1 MTRSYSSILAVALL
15 LIIAGATSIQAQ
27 VNWWRLDNETAI
39 TMEWSKADFAGRI
52 ADELG
57 FFNTIL
63 FLGAQ
68 IRVSPSVNLV
78 AELPI
83 TTWDVKD
90 PMVYDLGWYFYDW
103 EDEQAIG
110 NPYLGL
116 EYSRP
121 GAPILFALGVRPPL
135 ASDDKLFAA
144 VVGLFGAADRFEAFV
159 PDLWTF
165 SLAIGGRSSATVG
178 PAYRFLIGPTLL
190 VPDAGDAEVLL
201 DWSALFGFRGTIAH
215 AGFEYAGRMILTEN
229 YDDLGDRFDQFIGLV
244 GGLNI
249 GQVEPGVQFRYA
261 IDDEYREWIDFTFGI
276 NLKIRLGAEEE

>member
-1 MTRSYSSILAVALL
+1 MTRSNSLIFTVALL
-15 LIIAGATSIQAQ
+15 LIFAGATSIHAQ
-27 VNWWRLDNETAI
+27 VNWWRLDNETAV
-39 TMEWSKADFAGRI
+39 TLEWSKADFASGI

-57 FFNTIL
+57 FFNTVL

-68 IRVSPSVNLV
+68 VRVSPSVNLV

-90 PMVYDLGWYFYDW
+90 PMVVDLGWYFYDW
-103 EDEQAIG
+103 DDEQAIG
-110 NPYLGL
+110 NPYFGM
-116 EYSRP
+116 EYCRP
-121 GAPILFALGVRPPL
+121 GSPILFALGVRPPL
-135 ASDDKLFAA
+135 ASDDKFFAPS
-144 VVGLFGAADRFEAFV
+144 VGLYGAADRFEAFV

-165 SLAIGGRSSATVG
+165 SLAIGGRSSAKAG

-190 VPDAGDAEVLL
+190 APDAGDAEVLL
-201 DWSALFGFRGTIAH
+201 DWSTLFGFRGTIAH
-215 AGFEYAGRMILTEN
+215 AGFEYAGRMILTED
-229 YDDLGDRFDQFIGLV
+229 YEDFGDRFDQFIGLT

-261 IDDEYREWIDFTFGI
+261 IDDEYRELIDFTIGI